1 MGTKG
6 FSIIFSKYIFFFL
19 VGSGGSQPS
28 SSFLTALM
36 AFKSSAEGAGGGG
49 KAAIALVVNQID
61 YVFRSILSAPQ
72 PRPQNLQTK
81 N

>member
-1 MGTKG
+1 
-6 FSIIFSKYIFFFL
+6 
-19 VGSGGSQPS
+19 
-28 SSFLTALM
+28 M

>member
-1 MGTKG
+1 M
-6 FSIIFSKYIFFFL
+6 
-19 VGSGGSQPS
+19 GSGGSQPS

-61 YVFRSILSAPQ
+61 YPELCVSFYFERTSAP
-72 PRPQNLQTK
+72 PSKFADK